1 MSNVIR
7 EAKRR
12 HNNIQIENSKNK
24 MKTIWDI
31 SRTLTGVKVKK
42 EDIDQLNI
50 NVDIYYNFQTIPDFP
65 DNYILPK
72 TKKKKPQCY
81 QQNNNSSAD
90 YVYQN
95 FNKTFLNIKYQYT
108 STKEV

>member
-42 EDIDQLNI
+42 EDIHLLNI

-65 DNYILPK
+65 NNYILHK
-72 TKKKKPQCY
+72 TKQ
-81 QQNNNSSAD
+81 
-90 YVYQN
+90 
-95 FNKTFLNIKYQYT
+95 NKTKQNKKNTVL
-108 STKEV
+108 STKQ